1 MPNKISQIVKQWMC
15 FPFSHSTLLQTF
27 RYGRPGKHLSMLLV
41 LVFLNTLGGCYYYKV
56 VTSEDPPPEE
66 IRDQQNEGKFFILH
80 YGSQAWEFSDI
91 LVDDDI
97 ILGRITPLQS
107 HDYFKPKPKKFANR
121 YKVSRSPEKDESKV
135 INEVH
140 ITISEFTAAE
150 GNEISIAVDDIKNIE
165 IYERDTGTT
174 NASWVSSSVGI
185 AAIVFIV
192 AAIVFKSL
200 FGAFS

>member
-1 MPNKISQIVKQWMC
+1 MPNNSSHTVSQWTC
-15 FPFSHSTLLQTF
+15 LPFLHSTLLKAF
-27 RYGRPGKHLSMLLV
+27 RYRRLGKYISILLV
-41 LVFLNTLGGCYYYKV
+41 LAFLNTLGGCYYYKV
-56 VTSEDPPPEE
+56 VTSEDPPPEV
-66 IRDQQNEGKFFILH
+66 ISSQQEKGKLFILH
-80 YGSQAWEFSDI
+80 YGNQAWEFSDI

-107 HDYFKPKPKKFANR
+107 HEYFKPKPKKFANR

-150 GNEISIAVDDIKNIE
+150 GNEISIVVDDIKNIE

-174 NASWVSSSVGI
+174 NASWVSSGVGI

-192 AAIVFKSL
+192 AAIVYKSL